1 MILEIIRK
9 YSPNSSKN
17 RYNYVPIKFGFH
29 EQTDSSVMFITSP
42 GRQTL
47 LIDEKKML
55 SIKTIGQFYD
65 MFMPGLERTL
75 ISQINVYII
84 LDHLNVSEHDL
95 ERRDHVKM
103 LHSIYN
109 G

>member
-1 MILEIIRK
+1 
-9 YSPNSSKN
+9 
-17 RYNYVPIKFGFH
+17 
-29 EQTDSSVMFITSP
+29 MFITSP

-47 LIDEKKML
+47 FIDEKKML